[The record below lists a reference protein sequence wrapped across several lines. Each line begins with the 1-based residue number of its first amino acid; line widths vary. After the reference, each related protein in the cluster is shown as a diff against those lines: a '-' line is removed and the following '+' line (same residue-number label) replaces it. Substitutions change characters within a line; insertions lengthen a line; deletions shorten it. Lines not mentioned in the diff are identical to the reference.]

1 MSGGHFNYDQFR
13 IGQIASEIEQLIINN
28 GNDELN
34 EWGEYRYMRFS
45 PEIIAEFSQGVRVLR
60 QAEVYAQRIDWLLSG
75 DDGVDSFH
83 RRLQQDLAELK
94 SREL

>member
-1 MSGGHFNYDQFR
+1 MSGGYFNYDQFR
-13 IGQIASEIEQLIINN
+13 IGQIASDIEQLIINN

-34 EWGEYRYMRFS
+34 EYGESRYMRFS
-45 PEIIAEFSQGVRVLR
+45 PEIIAEFLQGVRVLR

-75 DDGVDSFH
+75 DDSEDSFH

-94 SREL
+94 SRGL